1 MQLNIDKGKRSYE
14 MMFMGMEGQ
23 AIPLYPKWL
32 YKDGEDPLLVK
43 NQQEA
48 EEAISRGFDAF
59 TAGALSNR
67 YIINWFWDLEDMSV
81 RQLQVFAKEE
91 FNVELPLEA
100 GQEKLFAAVIELT
113 RSAPQNHGRMI
124 LMAHSLDMSYTETLA
139 EIRRVFDNPGDANVE
154 VESFEVIM

>member
-1 MQLNIDKGKRSYE
+1 MFRGLNKE
-14 MMFMGMEGQ
+14 HV
-23 AIPLYPKWL
+23 PLYPRWL
-32 YKDGEDPLLVK
+32 YKEGCDPLLVK
-43 NQQEA
+43 DAQEDEDA
-48 EEAISRGFDAF
+48 LAKGYDAF

-67 YIINWFWDLEDMSV
+67 YIINWFWDLEDMSA

-124 LMAHSLDMSYTETLA
+124 LMAHSIDMSYVETLA
-139 EIRRVFDNPGDANVE
+139 EIRRVFANPGDANVE
-154 VESFEVIM
+154 IESFEVVM

>member
-1 MQLNIDKGKRSYE
+1 MQLNIDNKRNFE
-14 MMFMGMEGQ
+14 VMFMGINKEHV
-23 AIPLYPKWL
+23 PLYPRWL
-32 YKDGEDPLLVK
+32 YKEGCDPLLVK
-43 NQQEA
+43 DEVEA
-48 EEAISRGFDAF
+48 KEAVANGYDAF

-67 YIINWFWDLEDMSV
+67 YIINWFWDLEDMSA
-81 RQLQVFAKEE
+81 RQLQVFAKDE

-139 EIRRVFDNPGDANVE
+139 EIRRVFENPGDANVE